1 MPSFGTVIFDCDS
14 TLSTIEG
21 VEELAG
27 SRLDQIAELTSRAMV
42 GEVPLEEVY
51 GLRLASVRPTRQ
63 MVEDLGQR
71 YIETLVPDAAR
82 VVRALQAAGRQ
93 VRIVSGGLKPAVDVL
108 ASHLGLGPESVAAVD
123 IAFDSDGAYS
133 GFDKAS
139 PLARTGGKRHVIE
152 AWKPSLQPPIML
164 VGDGATD
171 LEAKPAV
178 DLFVAFTGVA
188 ARPAIALA
196 ADRVVEGP
204 SLLPVL
210 ALALGEGEGVE
221 S

>member
-27 SRLDQIAELTSRAMV
+27 GRLDQIAELTALAMA
-42 GEVPLEEVY
+42 GKVPLEEVY
-51 GLRLASVRPTRQ
+51 GLRLEKARPTRQ
-63 MVEDLGQR
+63 MVEDLGRR

-82 VVRALQAAGRQ
+82 VVSELHAAGRE
-93 VRIVSGGLKPAVDVL
+93 VRIVSGGLKPAVVVL
-108 ASHLGLGPESVAAVD
+108 AAHLGIKPGAVAAVD
-123 IAFDSDGAYS
+123 IEFGPDGTYSRFDVS
-133 GFDKAS
+133 S
-139 PLARTGGKRHVIE
+139 PLTRAGGKRQIIE
-152 AWKPSLQPPIML
+152 AWKPALPPPIML

-178 DLFVAFTGVA
+178 DLFVAFTGVIN
-188 ARPAIALA
+188 RPAIAEA

-210 ALALGEGEGVE
+210 DLALGEGVKP
-221 S
+221 

>member
-27 SRLDQIAELTSRAMV
+27 SRLEQIAKLTEQAMD
-42 GEVPLEEVY
+42 GKVPLEKVY
-51 GLRLASVRPTRQ
+51 RLRLDRVRPTRQ

-82 VVRALQAAGRQ
+82 VVSALEATGTK
-93 VRIVSGGLKPAVDVL
+93 VCIVSGGLKPAVSLL
-108 ASHLGLGPESVAAVD
+108 ASHLGIRPEAVAAVD
-123 IAFDSDGAYS
+123 IAFGPDGAYS
-133 GFDKAS
+133 GFDAAS
-139 PLARTGGKRHVIE
+139 PLARAGGKREVIE
-152 AWKPSLQPPIML
+152 AWKPPLPPPIML

-178 DLFVAFTGVA
+178 DLFVAFTGVV
-188 ARPAIALA
+188 ARPAIAEA
-196 ADRVVEGP
+196 ADRVVQGP

-210 ALALGEGEGVE
+210 DLALGGEVE
-221 S
+221 P